1 MKIDRYIT
9 GFILFLLSF
18 SGYGQELRISFEEMW
33 YITLENNI
41 QIRNA
46 NILVDR
52 SDYMK
57 KTAWDFGAL
66 DFDFTRGQQNTEVV
80 DNFYSLEQGLG
91 APFTISAT
99 KKYFESE
106 KSFYQKNKEMI
117 AKRIKRQLQG
127 LYNSWLFEYELI
139 SILDGTLSLLE
150 KSADYARLRYET
162 GESNLL
168 SSAMLT
174 SEYQRMVIEKNL
186 HEVHLN
192 SLENDIRTIVNTD
205 SIIIPVETKLTKLEI
220 DLPDKPEFKIDS
232 VPDVKAMQKYVTVA
246 DRNYRLVKSQ
256 MSPSFR
262 AGYYN
267 QEIDLIPG
275 YQGVN
280 VGLSFP
286 LLFMPQKGRK
296 QAAQLDLFMAENQ
309 YEYQK
314 INAKLQLEKLFQQ
327 YEQLKANIEYHEEER
342 LSNALMIEDNANI
355 LYEEGEIGYIE
366 FTQNLKTSRQI
377 REDYLNLIREYNLIV
392 IELFYYLEN

>member
-1 MKIDRYIT
+1 MKIDKYIT
-9 GFILFLLSF
+9 GFIIFLISLP
-18 SGYGQELRISFEEMW
+18 GYGQELRISFEEMW
-33 YITLENNI
+33 YITLENNL

-46 NILVDR
+46 NILVNK

-57 KTAWDFGAL
+57 KTAWDFGDL
-66 DFDFTRGQQNTEVV
+66 DFDFTRGQQNSELV
-80 DNFYSLEQGLG
+80 DNFYSFEQGLG
-91 APFTISAT
+91 SPFTISAT

-106 KSFYQKNKEMI
+106 KSFFRKNKEMI
-117 AKRIKRQLQG
+117 AKRIKRQLRG

-139 SILDGTLSLLE
+139 GILDNTISLLE
-150 KSADYARLRYET
+150 KSADFANLRYET

-168 SSAMLT
+168 SKAMLT

-186 HEVHLN
+186 HEVNLN

-205 SIIIPVETKLTKLEI
+205 SIIMPVESKLAKLKI
-220 DLPDKPEFKIDS
+220 DIPDNLDYMIDS
-232 VPDVKAMQKYVTVA
+232 VPDVKAMEKYVAVA

-309 YEYQK
+309 YAYQK
-314 INAKLQLEKLFQQ
+314 VNAKLQMETLFQQ
-327 YEQLKANIEYHEEER
+327 YDQLKANIEYHEEER
-342 LSNALMIEDNANI
+342 LTNALMIEDNANT
-355 LYEEGEIGYIE
+355 LYEAGEIGYIE

-377 REDYLNLIREYNLIV
+377 REDYLNLIREYNRIV

>member
-9 GFILFLLSF
+9 GFTLFLLSF

-66 DFDFTRGQQNTEVV
+66 DFDFTRGQQNTEVM
-80 DNFYSLEQGLG
+80 DNFYTIEQGLG
-91 APFTISAT
+91 SPFTISAT

-168 SSAMLT
+168 SSVMLT

-205 SIIIPVETKLTKLEI
+205 SIIIPLESKLTKLEI
-220 DLPDKPEFKIDS
+220 DLPDKPEFIVDS
-232 VPDVKAMQKYVTVA
+232 VPDVKAMQKYVAVA

>member
-18 SGYGQELRISFEEMW
+18 SGYGQELKISFEEMW

-80 DNFYSLEQGLG
+80 DNFYTIEQGLG
-91 APFTISAT
+91 SPFTISAT

-232 VPDVKAMQKYVTVA
+232 VPDVKAMQKYVAVA